1 MEDTVKQSII
11 NFKQAKEIYLAAKKE
26 WRRAVDES
34 ICSKEDTVIEVT
46 ECDGKCPY
54 YQSVTLGSGWCRGE
68 NKKFQLENYP
78 NFPEFCPLLNGS
90 VTVKIK

>member
-1 MEDTVKQSII
+1 MEDTVKQKAD
-11 NFKQAKEIYLAAKKE
+11 NLKKTKEMYLAAKKE

-46 ECDGKCPY
+46 GCDGECPY
-54 YQSVTLGSGWCRGE
+54 YQSISLSNGWCRTE
-68 NKKFQLENYP
+68 NKRFQLENYP

-90 VTVKIK
+90 VIVKIK